1 MTECSHRLGINEAT
15 LVSTVNKFIQGEMEE
30 QLKEARR
37 EEARAAAQPPA
48 VEVDAKSDVESK
60 VEYML
65 TQMVVRH
72 GNEVLYKD
80 VETEDGGKIN

>member
-37 EEARAAAQPPA
+37 EEARAAAQPA
-48 VEVDAKSDVESK
+48 CS
-60 VEYML
+60 
-65 TQMVVRH
+65 
-72 GNEVLYKD
+72 
-80 VETEDGGKIN
+80 GGRRQVG